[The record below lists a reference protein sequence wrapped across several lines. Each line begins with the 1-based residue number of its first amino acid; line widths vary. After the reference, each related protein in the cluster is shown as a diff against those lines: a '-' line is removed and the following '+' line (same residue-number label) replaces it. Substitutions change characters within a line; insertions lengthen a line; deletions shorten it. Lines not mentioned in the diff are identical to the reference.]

1 MRKSRKRRPPPLAVG
16 LTRRLALIAASVFG
30 VTVAGFAAYYT
41 SDPDYL
47 LEAAVEQRMAG
58 LERALT
64 LTATGHAAV
73 DQDTRAFFERHP
85 DAYGFALLD
94 GDGRVL
100 DGANLHL
107 LPPQAL
113 ETGMFATE
121 WMTRPLEAPA
131 TVVASH
137 RVGDAARY
145 LRLVFVARSDP
156 ANLVRDALLREF
168 TEHALLPLGPA
179 FLILLGA
186 NALMIRRGLRPLG
199 AAAAWA
205 RAVRPGAPA
214 PPLSTE
220 DAAPEIADLASAT
233 QRAMERLSE
242 ALQGERRRAA
252 EAAHALRTPVAVL
265 TARLDGLP
273 DSPAATRL
281 RADVTALARMVRQV
295 LDATSAE
302 MATVEENAA
311 VDLAAVAEETV
322 TALAPFG
329 FDKDVALELDVD
341 PELEPAIGE
350 ARAIGLALGNLVEN
364 AILHG
369 SRTVSVRAG
378 PGPTLTVEDDGPGLP
393 PGDRDRLFEPFRRG
407 AAAPPGGAGLGLAI
421 VARVQR
427 AHGGAVEAGDRPG
440 GGARFRLSYRPACG
454 GAPQTGQVG
463 VRVTP

>member
-1 MRKSRKRRPPPLAVG
+1 VRRSRERRPPPLAVG
-16 LTRRLALIAASVFG
+16 LTRRLAVIAASAFG

-47 LEAAVEQRMAG
+47 LEAAVEQRMAA

-64 LTATGHAAV
+64 LTATGEPVV
-73 DQDTRAFFERHP
+73 DLDARALFERHP

-94 GDGRVL
+94 GAARVL

-107 LPPQAL
+107 VPSPAL
-113 ETGMFATE
+113 ETGMFATD
-121 WMTRPLEAPA
+121 WMTRPAEAPK

-137 RVGDAARY
+137 RVGDAGRY

-156 ANLVRDALLREF
+156 ANLVRGALLREF

-186 NALMIRRGLRPLG
+186 NALMIRRSLRPLA

-205 RAVRPGAPA
+205 RAVRPGAA
-214 PPLSTE
+214 AAPLSTE
-220 DAAPEIADLASAT
+220 GVAPEIADLASAT
-233 QRAMERLSE
+233 QRAMQRLSE
-242 ALQGERRRAA
+242 ALEGERRRAA

-265 TARLDGLP
+265 TARLDSLP
-273 DSPAATRL
+273 DSPAATSL
-281 RADVTALARMVRQV
+281 RADIAALARMVRQV

-302 MATVEENAA
+302 MATVADNAA

-322 TALAPFG
+322 AALAPFG
-329 FDKDVALELDVD
+329 FEKGVELELEVD
-341 PELEPAIGE
+341 PGLEPAIGE
-350 ARAIGLALGNLVEN
+350 ARGIGLALGNLVEN

-369 SRTVSVRAG
+369 SGAVSVRAG

-407 AAAPPGGAGLGLAI
+407 ASAPPGGAGLGLAI

-427 AHGGAVEAGDRPG
+427 AHGGAVEAEDAPG

-454 GAPQTGQVG
+454 GTPQTRQVG
-463 VRVTP
+463 VRQAP